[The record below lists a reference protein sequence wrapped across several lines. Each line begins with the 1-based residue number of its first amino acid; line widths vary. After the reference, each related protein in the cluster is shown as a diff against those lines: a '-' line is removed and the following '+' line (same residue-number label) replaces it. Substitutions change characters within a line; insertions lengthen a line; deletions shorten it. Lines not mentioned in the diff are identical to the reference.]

1 MHLGL
6 SEVGDNI
13 VMEKKN
19 LFSSIKNNK
28 AIKIINGFFQSVK
41 NNKILKKIN
50 LVSEINL
57 IVILLLLILGLY
69 LLEPKFLS
77 FVNVTNLLRQTA
89 IIGVLAVG
97 MTFVILSGGIDL
109 SVGSVLAFSS
119 ILASQLMV
127 TGISVWLSIIVGLV
141 AGSVIGAFMGFIIH
155 SGKVPAFIATL
166 GGMTVVRGLVM
177 LMSGAQKITG
187 LPPAIGDFAVV
198 RYLGIPAMAYVWFI
212 TIAIGFFVSR
222 YTTFGRNMYAI
233 GSNQEAARLSGIK
246 IGLTIGGIYAFSA
259 FMSSIAGILM
269 TARLGNGVP
278 TAGQG
283 YELDAIAAA
292 VVGGASLTGAV
303 GSISGTV
310 LGTIIIASIRNGG
323 TLIGIN
329 PFILDILVG
338 SLIVVSVLFDQLRK
352 HKST

>member
-1 MHLGL
+1 VEKNMITKIKNSKLLAKIKSISEGNLLIILILLVLGL
-6 SEVGDNI
+6 W
-13 VMEKKN
+13 
-19 LFSSIKNNK
+19 
-28 AIKIINGFFQSVK
+28 
-41 NNKILKKIN
+41 
-50 LVSEINL
+50 LV
-57 IVILLLLILGLY
+57 
-69 LLEPKFLS
+69 EPKFLS

-89 IIGVLAVG
+89 IIGVLAIG

-127 TGISVWLSIIVGLV
+127 AGLNIWLSILIALIG
-141 AGSVIGAFMGFIIH
+141 GSIIGAIQGFIIH
-155 SGKVPAFIATL
+155 NGKVPAFIATL
-166 GGMTVVRGLVM
+166 GGMTIVRGLVM
-177 LMSGAQKITG
+177 LMSNAQKITG
-187 LPPAIGDFAVV
+187 LPSIIGDFAVN
-198 RYLGIPAMAYVWFI
+198 RYLGIPAMVYVWFA
-212 TIAIGFFVSR
+212 TIIIGYFVSR
-222 YTTFGRNMYAI
+222 FTTFGRNMYAI
-233 GSNQEAARLSGIK
+233 GSNEEAARLSGIK
-246 IGLTIGGIYAFSA
+246 IGVVICGIYAFSA

-283 YELDAIAAA
+283 YELDAVAAA

-303 GSISGTV
+303 GSIAGTV
-310 LGTIIIASIRNGG
+310 LGTVIIASIRNGG

-352 HKST
+352 NKSK